1 MLGTGPL
8 ARCLAVGSLA
18 WIVGA
23 ALAAGEERLAAG
35 PRAVSPGST
44 EVASRA
50 SRCAAFSWASVDGA
64 AGYELAVY
72 RLDAAG
78 DVEPEP
84 FLSRRIDGRAL
95 SWTPELESCPARGE
109 RHAWTVRA
117 VTAEGATAWSE
128 PLFFAV
134 ESGPSEDE
142 LSWALEILRRH
153 TEGGAG
159 ATAEGARASPSGAEA
174 AVEPRSARPIETRE
188 GGAVRASS
196 ALFAGQP
203 WARLK
208 VAGEVRTI
216 DPGDATRSRLWG
228 TGRVAANQVYG
239 KKLFGFEVACVHE
252 GVRFGLSEVLVDW
265 GSAPAACPAGT
276 WVCRGAEVGLGEYVG
291 CDTERPDTNVDF
303 ISCDGGEL
311 NREENGHVGWLAEGG
326 IYNGLPVNGL
336 MMTEYGTTN
345 VADTCAS
352 APVWCCWE

>member
-1 MLGTGPL
+1 M
-8 ARCLAVGSLA
+8 AWSLAVGSLA

-23 ALAAGEERLAAG
+23 DALAAREQRRGVG
-35 PRAVSPGST
+35 PQAVSPGSR

-50 SRCAAFSWASVDGA
+50 ARCAAFSWASVDGA
-64 AGYELAVY
+64 AAYELAVY

-84 FLSRRIDGRAL
+84 LLSRRIEGRAL
-95 SWTPELESCPARGE
+95 SWTPELEGCPARGE

-117 VTAEGATAWSE
+117 VTAEGVTEWSE
-128 PLFFAV
+128 PLFFTV

-153 TEGGAG
+153 TDGGAG
-159 ATAEGARASPSGAEA
+159 EAAIVSARAEQSRADTA
-174 AVEPRSARPIETRE
+174 RAPRSARPNETRE
-188 GGAVRASS
+188 GGVVRASS
-196 ALFAGQP
+196 ALVAGRP
-203 WARLK
+203 WAQLK

-216 DPGDATRSRLWG
+216 DPADDTRSRLWG

-239 KKLFGFEVACVHE
+239 EKFLNFEFACEHE

-276 WVCRGAEVGLGEYVG
+276 WVCKGAEVGLGELVA
-291 CDTERPDTNVDF
+291 CDTERPDTSWDF
-303 ISCDGGEL
+303 LSCDGGGL
-311 NREENGHVGWLAEGG
+311 DREPNGHVGWLAEGG
-326 IYNGLPVNGL
+326 IYNGLPVYGL

-345 VADTCAS
+345 VSETCSS